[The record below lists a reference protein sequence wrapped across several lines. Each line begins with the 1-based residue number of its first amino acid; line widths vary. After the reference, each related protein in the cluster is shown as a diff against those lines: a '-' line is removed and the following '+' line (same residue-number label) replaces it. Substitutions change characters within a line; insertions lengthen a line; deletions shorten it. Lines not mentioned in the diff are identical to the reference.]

1 MNSIKVF
8 LNSIDNLMPNEG
20 KDDDLQLNETGEG
33 EMIREKDIEGAEQE
47 QEEGQD
53 LEEKQDQQKVQSN
66 DNLNDNENNEQ
77 TQGLGLSFETQ
88 TESEQA
94 NQKNGIFTMLIN
106 GIVFIPNLIF
116 IKPLV
121 LFWNILLYPINYL
134 IKSIELNNYQI
145 NSKTE
150 LIKHEN
156 ILSNNIKSPSSSSKF
171 IIPPPQRLFP
181 LVRNPQKIKRK
192 TLVLDLDETL
202 IHSLSQGSPRTL
214 TNNNSSVIEIKL
226 NNIATLYHVHKRPY
240 CDFFLKEISKWF
252 DLYIFTASVKE
263 YADPIIDWLE
273 LEIPSPVFKK
283 RFYRNDCTYRNGVGY
298 IKDLSKFFES
308 DELKNTII
316 LDNSPISYALHED
329 NAVGIEGWIN
339 DLGDK
344 ELLNLLPMLQ
354 SLSICIDVRFI
365 LGLKQG
371 EKIIE

>member
-20 KDDDLQLNETGEG
+20 KDDSPLNDITEEDINTIEN
-33 EMIREKDIEGAEQE
+33 EKGQE
-47 QEEGQD
+47 QEKDQEEQHEGIH
-53 LEEKQDQQKVQSN
+53 
-66 DNLNDNENNEQ
+66 NDNENNEK
-77 TQGLGLSFETQ
+77 TQGLGLSFQEQREDHKSKNNDKETQ
-88 TESEQA
+88 R
-94 NQKNGIFTMLIN
+94 NGIFTMIIN
-106 GIVFIPNLIF
+106 SIIFIPNLIF

-156 ILSNNIKSPSSSSKF
+156 IMSNNIKSPSSSSKF

-192 TLVLDLDETL
+192 TLVIDLDETL

-273 LEIPSPVFKK
+273 LELPSPVFKK

-308 DELKNTII
+308 DDLKNTII

-339 DLGDK
+339 DLSDK